1 MRILKAASSA
11 QELIYTISA
20 VIKAV
25 MSLLRL
31 RVMLINTPDHF
42 SVQQGNKMTA
52 GGEEVRQ
59 KRDAENLT
67 GEVFSYFCD

>member
-25 MSLLRL
+25 MRL
-31 RVMLINTPDHF
+31 PRLSEVLINTQDHF
-42 SVQQGNKMTA
+42 SVQ
-52 GGEEVRQ
+52 
-59 KRDAENLT
+59 
-67 GEVFSYFCD
+67 